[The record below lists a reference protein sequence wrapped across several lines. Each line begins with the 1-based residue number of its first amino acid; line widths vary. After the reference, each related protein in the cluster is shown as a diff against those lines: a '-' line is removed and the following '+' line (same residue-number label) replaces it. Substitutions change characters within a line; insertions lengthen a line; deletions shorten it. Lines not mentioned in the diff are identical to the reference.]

1 MALIKKEAI
10 TELLSAADV
19 RAVAESALAEH
30 EKMSV
35 AALINEA
42 ANCGETSV
50 VCDRYLSDAMK
61 SELKSQGYTVIHPDQ
76 AYQDTM
82 PISIIS
88 WE

>member
-10 TELLSAADV
+10 TELLSAAEV
-19 RAVAESALAEH
+19 RAVSESALSDH

-35 AALINEA
+35 AALINGA

-61 SELKSQGYTVIHPDQ
+61 LELRSQGYTVIHPDQ
-76 AYQDTM
+76 AYQDTT